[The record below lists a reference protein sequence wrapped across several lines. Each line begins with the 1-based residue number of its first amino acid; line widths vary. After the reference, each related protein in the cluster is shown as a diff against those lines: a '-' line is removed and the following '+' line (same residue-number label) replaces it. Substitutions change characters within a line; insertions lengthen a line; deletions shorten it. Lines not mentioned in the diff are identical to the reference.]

1 MSARNH
7 HAARDRRAVGSVD
20 PMLMG
25 LVAIILMTGV
35 VIAFTPRDPEALQQ
49 PAPAPGAGIA
59 YAPYVFADH
68 DTGCQYLST
77 HTSTGLAPRIAAD
90 GKTHMGCAGNFQSGA
105 AVPAPRTNGKDN
117 GNAN

>member
-1 MSARNH
+1 MSTRKR
-7 HAARDRRAVGSVD
+7 HAACGQGTDGSVD

-25 LVAIILMTGV
+25 LVAIILMIGV
-35 VIAFTPRDPEALQQ
+35 VTAFMPRNAEAPPQ

-77 HTSTGLAPRIAAD
+77 HTSAGLAPRIAAD
-90 GKTHMGCAGNFQSGA
+90 GKTHMGCGA
-105 AVPAPRTNGKDN
+105 SR
-117 GNAN
+117 

>member
-1 MSARNH
+1 MSAQTRY
-7 HAARDRRAVGSVD
+7 ALLGRRAAGSVD

-25 LVAIILMTGV
+25 LVAIILLSGV
-35 VIAFTPRDPEALQQ
+35 LVAFTPRDAEAPQQ

-77 HTSTGLAPRIAAD
+77 HNSTGLAPRIAAD
-90 GKTHMGCAGNFQSGA
+90 GKTHMGCKGNTQ
-105 AVPAPRTNGKDN
+105 
-117 GNAN
+117 

>member
-7 HAARDRRAVGSVD
+7 HAARGRSAVGSVD

-25 LVAIILMTGV
+25 LVAFILLTGV
-35 VIAFTPRDPEALQQ
+35 VVAFTPRDVEAPQQ

-77 HTSTGLAPRIAAD
+77 HNSAGLAPRIAAD
-90 GKTHMGCAGNFQSGA
+90 GTTHMGCGA
-105 AVPAPRTNGKDN
+105 AQ
-117 GNAN
+117 